1 MGTATETAKIVR
13 YRLGQRVDYGLLAS
27 GKVYHLPSGP
37 WEDLCPGEQVASLEE
52 VHLLAPCLPSK
63 IVAVGR
69 NYAGHAA
76 ELGNSVP
83 AEPLVFLKPPSA
95 VIGPGAAIVY
105 PQHLSQR
112 VDHEAELA
120 VVVGR
125 RARCV
130 SAKDALAFVRGYTC
144 ANDVTAR
151 DLQERDEQWTR
162 SKSFDTFCPLGPW
175 IVPDLDVSDLAI
187 RCRVNGAL
195 RQDGRTRDL
204 VFGVAELLAT
214 VSAVMTLEPGDLLLT
229 GTPEGIG
236 PIYPGDRVAVEV
248 EGIGTLEN
256 DVVPL
261 PTPGETVGR

>member
-1 MGTATETAKIVR
+1 MGRTTDMAKIIR
-13 YRLGQRVDYGLLAS
+13 YRLGQDVGYGLLID
-27 GKVYHLPSGP
+27 GQVYHLPSGP
-37 WEDLCPGEQVASLEE
+37 WADLSPGQQVASLEE

-83 AEPLVFLKPPSA
+83 AEPLIFLKPPST

-125 RARCV
+125 RARYV
-130 SAKDALAFVRGYTC
+130 PAKDALAFVRGYTC

-187 RCRVNGAL
+187 RCWVNGVL

-256 DVVPL
+256 DVVPP
-261 PTPGETVGR
+261 PTPRRS